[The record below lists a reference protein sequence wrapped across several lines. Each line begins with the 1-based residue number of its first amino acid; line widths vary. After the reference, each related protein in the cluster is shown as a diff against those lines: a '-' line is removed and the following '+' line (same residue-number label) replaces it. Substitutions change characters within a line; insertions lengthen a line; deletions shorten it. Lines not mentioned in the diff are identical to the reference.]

1 MSLQPLFM
9 RFHETI
15 LLKRFDENAELIEK
29 RDRVL
34 TRLRNNLRDNLRV
47 SFDWFNQG
55 SYALG
60 TGVKPVNGDYDID
73 VGIILNARK
82 ESYPDPLGPKG
93 WVYTAVENHTGNVR
107 WRKNCITVYYQQ
119 RGEAVYHVDL
129 PVFLPDNWNRLHLAV
144 GKQHGQGTWEHDER
158 KRFQELMAV
167 KLQGE
172 DGQQFRRVVR
182 YLKRWKSQNF
192 SLQGWAAPTGH
203 ALTVAAYSWFQP
215 AKSQSYNQSWQQVVT
230 YDDLSATKNL
240 VDQLRAQFQ
249 QQWHIPG
256 YPRRISLKFPVA
268 PGDDVFAKM
277 TNQQMQE
284 FEQRLATLSEA
295 LAEASRSR
303 SAAPLVRVFGP
314 DFPAS

>member
-9 RFHETI
+9 RFHEAI
-15 LLKRFDENAELIEK
+15 LLKRFDENAELREK

-34 TRLRNNLRDNLRV
+34 TRLRDNLRV
-47 SFDWFNQG
+47 SFTSFNQG

-73 VGIILNARK
+73 VGIILNATRK
-82 ESYPDPLGPKG
+82 EDYASSPLVPKG
-93 WVYTAVENHTGNVR
+93 WVYEAVKRHTSDVR

-119 RGEAVYHVDL
+119 GGEAVYHVDL
-129 PVFLPDNWNRLHLAV
+129 PVFVADAWGQLHLAV
-144 GKQHGQGTWEHDER
+144 GKQHSQGAWEHDER
-158 KRFQELMAV
+158 QRFHELV
-167 KLQGE
+167 QGRHQGE
-172 DGQQFRRVVR
+172 DGQQLRRVVR

-203 ALTVAAYSWFQP
+203 ALTVAAYYWFQP
-215 AKSQSYNQSWQQVVT
+215 SKSQSYNQSWQQVVS

-240 VDQLRAQFQ
+240 VDHLRAQFQ
-249 QQWHIPG
+249 HQWHPLHG
-256 YPRRISLKFPVA
+256 AGRRISLKFPVA
-268 PGDDVFAKM
+268 PGDDVFFKM

-295 LAEASRSR
+295 LAEASRPQ

-314 DFPAS
+314 GFPAY